1 MTAPPTPPSPSSAD
15 SATNPVRVA
24 VCGAH
29 GRMGQRLLALA
40 AEDPQLEPVAGFDVG
55 EPVSAEALRALG
67 AGALI
72 DFSHADAL
80 EASVEAA
87 VGAGA
92 ALVVGTTGLGPAHQ
106 ALLDRAAKSVPV
118 VAASN
123 FSVVVNVL
131 HHLAAEAV
139 RLLQPNDAPGWDLEV
154 LEMHHRHKKDA
165 PSGTAH
171 ALARTL
177 ARAAGRDPSCIQL
190 ARAGDEA
197 TRQPGDIT
205 VQTLRVGDHPGE
217 HTLYFGAPG
226 ERLELKHVS
235 TSRDSY
241 ATGAL
246 RAAAWAA
253 GRGPGSYA
261 IQTVLGIA

>member
-1 MTAPPTPPSPSSAD
+1 MSEAQTKRE
-15 SATNPVRVA
+15 PVRVA
-24 VCGAH
+24 VTGAA

-40 AEDPQLEPVAGFDVG
+40 GEDPQLEPAGGFDLG
-55 EPVSAEALRALG
+55 TPVSAGALREAG
-67 AGALI
+67 AHALI

-80 EASVEAA
+80 EASADAA
-87 VGAGA
+87 AGAGA
-92 ALVVGTTGLGPAHQ
+92 ALVVGTTGLGAAHE
-106 ALLDRAAKSVPV
+106 ALLGRAAGSVPV

-139 RLLQPNDAPGWDLEV
+139 RLLRPDEAPGWDLEV
-154 LEMHHRHKKDA
+154 LEVHHRHKKDA

-177 ARAAGRDPSCIQL
+177 AAAAGRDPACIL
-190 ARAGDEA
+190 LERAGDEA
-197 TRQPGDIT
+197 TRAPGDIT

-217 HTLYFGAPG
+217 HTVFFGAPG

-241 ATGAL
+241 ASGAL

-253 GRGPGSYA
+253 GRAPGRYE
-261 IQTVLGIA
+261 IKEVLGIG

>member
-1 MTAPPTPPSPSSAD
+1 MTDPQPPAD
-15 SATNPVRVA
+15 PVRVA
-24 VCGAH
+24 VVGVR

-40 AEDPQLEPVAGFDVG
+40 EEDPHLRPAGGFGV
-55 EPVSAEALRALG
+55 EQPVSAAALRD
-67 AGALI
+67 AGVAALI

-80 EASVEAA
+80 RASADAA
-87 VGAGA
+87 AAAGC
-92 ALVVGTTGLGPAHQ
+92 ALIVGTTGLGEAHE
-106 ALLDRAAKSVPV
+106 ALLDRAAEKVPV

-139 RLLQPNDAPGWDLEV
+139 RLLQPDEAPGWDLEV
-154 LEMHHRHKKDA
+154 LEVHHRHKRDA

-177 ARAAGRDPSCIQL
+177 AAAAGREPSCIRL
-190 ARAGDEA
+190 ERHGDEA
-197 TRQPGDIT
+197 TRQPGEIT

-217 HTLYFGAPG
+217 HTLFLGAPG

-241 ATGAL
+241 AAGAL

-253 GRGPGSYA
+253 GREPGRYE
-261 IQTVLGIA
+261 IGEVLGIG